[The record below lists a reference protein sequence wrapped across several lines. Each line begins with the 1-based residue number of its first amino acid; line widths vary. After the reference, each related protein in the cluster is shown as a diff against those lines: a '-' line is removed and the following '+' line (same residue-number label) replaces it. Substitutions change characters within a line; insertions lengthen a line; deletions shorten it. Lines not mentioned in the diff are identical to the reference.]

1 MKSSPDR
8 VIMRALK
15 PSINQP
21 PGEHEMIALRLSK
34 NLIKQ
39 LESFLN
45 IAIQQNDLR
54 LYRMVQ
60 GLLLLEEGYSMKE
73 IAERLKISQRTP
85 YIWLKKFLTFGT
97 KWLQKETY
105 KKVGR
110 KPKLTKSQKDELY
123 NRIKEGPEKNGFHS
137 GVWNSAMINELIL
150 RKFGVLYNPRYLS
163 TLLKN
168 MKLSYQKAGF
178 ISDRVDQEAY
188 EKKREKWLKETW
200 PAILKKA
207 RKENAVILFGDEVSF
222 AMWGSLSRTW
232 APIGEQPRVK
242 TKGIRKGL
250 KMYGVIEFEGGGFHY
265 MESLQYVLKPKS
277 FKALK
282 EEKLPEELITLLRP
296 LKDEKFKTQILFINR
311 LKGLLGNDDLSLYQ
325 SVILKHTE
333 AAGRFNKEGYID
345 FLKEVM
351 KHFSGNIILVEDGAP
366 YHNANLVKE
375 FVTITE
381 GRLVLERLPA
391 FSPDFNPIEKLWK
404 NTKRDSTHLKYFE
417 TFEALRE
424 SVCTA
429 FETYLQDASK
439 IICVMK
445 KLRKEANQL
454 VSENADILVC

>member
-1 MKSSPDR
+1 
-8 VIMRALK
+8 
-15 PSINQP
+15 
-21 PGEHEMIALRLSK
+21 MIALRLSK

-39 LESFLN
+39 LESLLDT
-45 IAIQQNDLR
+45 ALKKNDLR
-54 LYRMVQ
+54 LYRIVES
-60 GLLLLEEGYSMKE
+60 LLLFEEGYSMKE
-73 IAERLKISQRTP
+73 IAERLKISKRTP
-85 YIWLKKFLTFGT
+85 YTWLKKFLTFGT
-97 KWLQKETY
+97 EWLRKETY
-105 KKVGR
+105 KKLGR
-110 KPKLTKSQKDELY
+110 KPKLKKNQKEELY
-123 NRIKEGPEKNGFHS
+123 NMIKQGPEKNGFHS

-150 RKFGVLYNPRYLS
+150 RKFGVLYNPRYLP

-188 EKKREKWLKETW
+188 EEKREKWLKETW

-207 RKENAVILFGDEVSF
+207 KKENAVILFGDEVSF

-232 APIGEQPRVK
+232 APVGEQPLVK
-242 TKGIRKGL
+242 TRGIRKGL

-277 FKALK
+277 FKGLK
-282 EEKLPEELITLLRP
+282 EERLPEELIKLLMP
-296 LKDEKFKTQILFINR
+296 LKDEEFKTQILFITK
-311 LKGLLGNDDLSLYQ
+311 LESLLGKGNLSLYQ
-325 SVILKHTE
+325 SIILKHTE

-345 FLKEVM
+345 FLKQVM

-375 FVTITE
+375 FVATTE
-381 GRLVLERLPA
+381 GSLVLERLPA

-404 NTKRDSTHLKYFE
+404 NTKRDATHLKYFE

-429 FETYLQDASK
+429 FKTYLQDASQV
-439 IICVMK
+439 IRVMK
-445 KLRKEANQL
+445 KLRKKADQFELENGD
-454 VSENADILVC
+454 VSVC